1 LVLLLHF
8 LSVVLIDLPYLY
20 VTNFNCDDFN
30 EIFKYLKHS
39 IKGWKQYSL
48 YFAQKNFNY
57 EDDVFEFLYKKKKI
71 IYIHEIGYI
80 LIHNNPDPSICMEC
94 NKKLQERCLK
104 CRQIIWDYDE
114 RGENCTAKCKKC
126 DILK

>member
-1 LVLLLHF
+1 MNCKYCDNP
-8 LSVVLIDLPYLY
+8 SEN
-20 VTNFNCDDFN
+20 NFCSN
-30 EIFKYLKHS
+30 ECLQKDKDER
-39 IKGWKQYSL
+39 KQYAL

-57 EDDVFEFLYKKKKI
+57 EDDVFEFLYKRKEI
-71 IYIHEIGYI
+71 VYIEEIGYI
-80 LIHNNPDPSICMEC
+80 LIRNNPNPSVCMEC

-126 DILK
+126 DILKYVILILNTKIIIK